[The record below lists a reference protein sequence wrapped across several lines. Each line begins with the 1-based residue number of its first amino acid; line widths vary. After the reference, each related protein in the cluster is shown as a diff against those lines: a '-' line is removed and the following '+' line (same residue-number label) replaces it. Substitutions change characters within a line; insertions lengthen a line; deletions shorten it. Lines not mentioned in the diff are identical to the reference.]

1 MTNEVIK
8 NELLI
13 LQTLGF
19 DVQIRHPHP
28 DVVKCTQ
35 LVRGNFLNPKH
46 AYCYSSSILKIFILH
61 LYYIVRWCKY
71 LRIFNVR
78 FICILLM

>member
-1 MTNEVIK
+1 MVYKWFSIVIYLCGLQEYKKLTNEVIK
-8 NELLI
+8 HELLI

-35 LVRGNFLNPKH
+35 LVKGMVV
-46 AYCYSSSILKIFILH
+46 LKF
-61 LYYIVRWCKY
+61 
-71 LRIFNVR
+71 
-78 FICILLM
+78 

>member
-35 LVRGNFLNPKH
+35 LVRGK
-46 AYCYSSSILKIFILH
+46 
-61 LYYIVRWCKY
+61 
-71 LRIFNVR
+71 
-78 FICILLM
+78 LLSAVIEL